1 LFLQKYTQ
9 SLEGFSRPRRKD
21 LLKSNSFW
29 SSIEEK
35 ALEDKKRRRKSKKV
49 QNLNNDSIDYG
60 NLSSSTSSVN
70 NFDNYDNYK
79 ESSFLF

>member
-21 LLKSNSFW
+21 LLKSNSLW

-35 ALEDKKRRRKSKKV
+35 ALEDKNRRRKLKRV

-60 NLSSSTSSVN
+60 NLSS
-70 NFDNYDNYK
+70 
-79 ESSFLF
+79 